1 MIGTL
6 VHANQRRDVRRSIR
20 VECQVVREKDFRL
33 LATRTENLSS
43 GGMLVRGGERALTG
57 EPVIVSFRVPR
68 SRRWVDAKAT
78 IARVLHGRRPGDRGL
93 RYGVEFEPLAP
104 EDERYLRS
112 RLKGIAPPLP
122 SREPRVDYAATV
134 HLASLS

>member
-6 VHANQRRDVRRSIR
+6 VHANERRAVRRAVR

-43 GGMLVRGGERALTG
+43 GGMLVRAGERALTG
-57 EPVIVSFRVPR
+57 ETLLVSFRVPR
-68 SRRWVDAKAT
+68 TRRWVDAKAT

-104 EDERYLRS
+104 EDERYLRT
-112 RLKGIAPPLP
+112 RLTGIAPPLP

-134 HLASLS
+134 HLASLA

>member
-6 VHANQRRDVRRSIR
+6 VHANQRRELRRTVR

-33 LATRTENLSS
+33 LATRTENLSP
-43 GGMLVRGGERALTG
+43 GGMLVHAGERALTG

-68 SRRWVDAKAT
+68 TRRWVDAKAT

-104 EDERYLRS
+104 EDERYLRD
-112 RLKGIAPPLP
+112 RLKGMAPPLP
-122 SREPRVDYAATV
+122 AREPRVDYAATV
-134 HLASLS
+134 HLAALG

>member
-6 VHANQRRDVRRSIR
+6 VHANQRRDVRRAVR

-43 GGMLVRGGERALTG
+43 GGMLVRAGERALTG

-68 SRRWVDAKAT
+68 SRRWVDARAT

-93 RYGVEFEPLAP
+93 RYGVEFEALAP

-112 RLKGIAPPLP
+112 CLKGMAPPLP
-122 SREPRVDYAATV
+122 AREPRVDYTATV
-134 HLASLS
+134 HLAALG